1 MLAFGVLLRESA
13 SVHSETHRY
22 KISVLY
28 VIKQP
33 TKSVLLGI
41 QDPLSLATPAS
52 VLILAY
58 QLWQRK
64 KQFTT
69 EFEDKLTDQ
78 YRDIVLEIPVE
89 ALLDDSDGDRYEGD
103 LIHYYRYLDLTNE
116 QIYLRKEGRV
126 SKVTWESWREGIE
139 AHLERDDF
147 KNAWEDIK
155 DRTKS
160 FNELRGFMN
169 DDCNDDPRYWDPG
182 WRAKSEYYWYS
193 LRKKVSGI
201 FRRTS

>member
-1 MLAFGVLLRESA
+1 MLPI
-13 SVHSETHRY
+13 HSEINRY
-22 KISVLY
+22 KILVLY
-28 VIKQP
+28 VAKQP
-33 TKSVLLGI
+33 TKSMPLGI
-41 QDPLSLATPAS
+41 QEALSLATPAS

-89 ALLDDSDGDRYEGD
+89 ALLDDSDEESYRGD
-103 LIHYYRYLDLTNE
+103 LKHYYKYLDLTNE

-126 SKVTWESWREGIE
+126 SKATWESWREGIE

-147 KNAWEDIK
+147 RNAWEEGLY
-155 DRTKS
+155 R
-160 FNELRGFMN
+160 
-169 DDCNDDPRYWDPG
+169 
-182 WRAKSEYYWYS
+182 
-193 LRKKVSGI
+193 
-201 FRRTS
+201 